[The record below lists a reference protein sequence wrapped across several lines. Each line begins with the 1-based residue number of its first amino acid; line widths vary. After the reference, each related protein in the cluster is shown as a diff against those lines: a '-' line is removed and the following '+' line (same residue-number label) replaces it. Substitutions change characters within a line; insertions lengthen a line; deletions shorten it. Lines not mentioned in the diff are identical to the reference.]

1 MKKLIAAI
9 AGLFAGRRRISLSEE
24 VATRAVEDEKLAS
37 SFPPSAGEREIR
49 AASGGFALPPGFVPT
64 TIHFDELRIEPGN
77 IIERRLASIE
87 ARLDRIESGE
97 AHAEL
102 RRRRVV

>member
-9 AGLFAGRRRISLSEE
+9 TGLFARRRRPITEE
-24 VATRAVEDEKLAS
+24 VAIRAAADEKLAT
-37 SFPPSAGEREIR
+37 SFPPTVGEREIR
-49 AASGGFALPPGFVPT
+49 AVSGDFALPPGIAST
-64 TIHFDELRIEPGN
+64 TIRFDNFRIEPGN

-97 AHAEL
+97 VHANL
-102 RRRRVV
+102 RRKRIV